1 MPPPSFILNSITVI
15 LSTTTYLSPRLPASN
30 WFRTLSPVQLL
41 KLLSKLCHITA
52 VLRSFHW
59 LKISECIK
67 YKLLSLTYK
76 VLTTNQPPYLHHLI
90 SVQPP
95 RSTRSSSLVT
105 LARPPTSSSLHI
117 TDRSFQYASPCL
129 WNQLPSSLHQ
139 PHSSFWSVSDFPV
152 HAPTTSSFSFNSPL
166 SPSITPSLFHSR
178 LKTYPLSQVFPTIDS
193 LPSVSGLTPQTLS
206 GLFLLSILFFC
217 F

>member
-1 MPPPSFILNSITVI
+1 ML
-15 LSTTTYLSPRLPASN
+15 
-30 WFRTLSPVQLL
+30 LL

-139 PHSSFWSVSDFPV
+139 PHSSFCSVSDFPV

-166 SPSITPSLFHSR
+166 TIHNSLS
-178 LKTYPLSQVFPTIDS
+178 LS
-193 LPSVSGLTPQTLS
+193 LPAQDLPSFTSLSHHRLPSFSVRTDSTDFEWTVSSEHLVF
-206 GLFLLSILFFC
+206 LFLVSSLLVFVWFHAAN
-217 F
+217 